1 MSTRKSQSSYERTK
15 TTINI
20 SAPHDF
26 KDEVIRLAAH
36 DRMTISEFVRQALGE
51 AHPKLRALDRG
62 SMHAR
67 NMAIKLRGLE
77 RAQKEFDDVMKL

>member
-1 MSTRKSQSSYERTK
+1 MKRRSQPLTERTQA
-15 TTINI
+15 TLTI
-20 SAPHDF
+20 SVPHQF
-26 KDEVIRLAAH
+26 KDEVIKIAGSCNS
-36 DRMTISEFVRQALGE
+36 TISRFVRRALIE
-51 AHPKLRALDRG
+51 AWPQLRKLDRG